1 MSYIERTSVSGPI
14 PGLGQN
20 AKNST
25 RADVFRCF
33 SDSGHPRYRT
43 GRFMEAEETP
53 LQFHSFHYANHDAS
67 LFLDESRSG
76 FLVLR
81 VRILPTPHTTG
92 EPYSGPGSVR
102 RSSTRNRP
110 LCC

>member
-1 MSYIERTSVSGPI
+1 MSYIARTSVSGPM

-81 VRILPTPHTTG
+81 VRIVSTPQTTG
-92 EPYSGPGSVR
+92 KQNSGTGIER
-102 RSSTRNRP
+102 
-110 LCC
+110 